1 MFYRICVFI
10 QFQHAALKTLHDVL
24 IDGILGNYTPCL
36 SNVMLKEEASNVLT
50 EKETHRKRNLVTAL
64 FDDPA
69 VSGSLP
75 SNLGNAT
82 LANPLDWITN
92 IVQVEGISDN
102 AVREQRNALRCCVQ
116 AINRF
121 MDPCC
126 CGLKFP
132 CNS

>member
-24 IDGILGNYTPCL
+24 IDGILGDYTPCL

-82 LANPLDWITN
+82 LANLQNLLNFLKRLTPWICS
-92 IVQVEGISDN
+92 IQYKIKLAISIRPPDRDG
-102 AVREQRNALRCCVQ
+102 AS
-116 AINRF
+116 I
-121 MDPCC
+121 
-126 CGLKFP
+126 
-132 CNS
+132 CNGVN